1 MREKKEYDD
10 LQLLL
15 NEKTQLRNISKKL
28 DKKPSPMASKPLKAA
43 DNATLEDFISMLAEV
58 CSKTMQKW
66 QAELNPNEGAVIK
79 DDDQK
84 LEHPIILYE
93 VVNRIPY
100 NELKPRQL
108 EDIVET
114 VDSEGHTRLGRIW
127 SQRFDCIV
135 QFNVVASDYYTANQV
150 MTTLEDAILTYSGYF
165 KSKGVG
171 ELLFKRHFT
180 DKNYDRYR
188 QWLSVRSLQYRLVVE
203 KLTTVFDTTIES
215 ISN

>member
-1 MREKKEYDD
+1 MRQKNEYND

-15 NEKTQLRNISKKL
+15 DEKAQLRNISKTL
-28 DKKPSPMASKPLKAA
+28 EKKKAPIVSKPLKAA
-43 DNATLEDFISMLAEV
+43 DNASLEDFISMLAEV
-58 CSKTMQKW
+58 CSKTMQRW
-66 QAELNPNEGAVIK
+66 HAELNPNEGAILK
-79 DDDQK
+79 DEDQK
-84 LEHPIILYE
+84 LEHPVILYE
-93 VVNRIPY
+93 VINRIPY

-108 EDIVET
+108 EDIVEK
-114 VDSEGHTRLGRIW
+114 VDEEGHTRLGRIW

-135 QFNVVASDYYTANQV
+135 QFNVVASDYSTANAV

>member
-1 MREKKEYDD
+1 MKQEYNE

-15 NEKTQLRNISKKL
+15 EEKSQLRQISRAIQ
-28 DKKPSPMASKPLKAA
+28 KKPGPMASKPLKAA

-66 QAELNPNEGAVIK
+66 KAELNPNEGAVLK
-79 DDDQK
+79 DEDQK
-84 LEHPIILYE
+84 LEHPVILYE
-93 VVNRIPY
+93 IVDRIPY

-108 EDIVET
+108 EDIVEKI
-114 VDSEGHTRLGRIW
+114 DEEGHTRLGRIW
-127 SQRFDCIV
+127 SQRFDCTI

-150 MTTLEDAILTYSGYF
+150 MSTLEDAILTYSGYF

-215 ISN
+215 IAN

>member
-1 MREKKEYDD
+1 MRNHEVTKV
-10 LQLLL
+10 QLLL
-15 NEKTQLRNISKKL
+15 DEKSQLRNISKTL
-28 DKKPSPMASKPLKAA
+28 EKKKSPISSKPLKAA
-43 DNATLEDFISMLAEV
+43 DNASLEDFISMLAEV
-58 CSKTMQKW
+58 CSKTMQRW
-66 QAELNPNEGAVIK
+66 HAELNPNEGAVLK
-79 DDDQK
+79 DEDQK
-84 LEHPIILYE
+84 LEHPVILYE
-93 VVNRIPY
+93 VVSRIPY

-108 EDIVET
+108 EDIIEK
-114 VDSEGHTRLGRIW
+114 VDEEGHVRLGRIW
-127 SQRFDCIV
+127 SQRFDCVI
-135 QFNVVASDYYTANQV
+135 QFNVVASDYSTANAV

>member
-1 MREKKEYDD
+1 MRQKTEYND

-15 NEKTQLRNISKKL
+15 DEKSQLRNISKTL
-28 DKKPSPMASKPLKAA
+28 EKKKSPISSKPLKAA
-43 DNATLEDFISMLAEV
+43 DNASLEDFISMLAEV
-58 CSKTMQKW
+58 CSKTMQRW
-66 QAELNPNEGAVIK
+66 HAELNPNEGAVLK
-79 DDDQK
+79 DEDQK
-84 LEHPIILYE
+84 LEHPVILYE
-93 VVNRIPY
+93 VISRIPY

-108 EDIVET
+108 EDIIEK
-114 VDSEGHTRLGRIW
+114 VDEEGHVRLGRIW
-127 SQRFDCIV
+127 SQRFDCVI
-135 QFNVVASDYYTANQV
+135 QFNVVASDYSTANAV